1 MAIFAA
7 QSAIM
12 WKERIPG
19 FLLVLGL
26 GIAATLLAPFIPGTN
41 EVLLGLILG
50 VLAGN
55 LRPLAPFF
63 EKGVAFAGVEGL
75 NLSVIFLGFGISFG
89 DIQGLGGGMVAL
101 LVAVVFSVL
110 LLTWGLARLFRCKT
124 TTGWLVGFGT
134 AICGSSAIAALSG
147 SVTKDNEDAGI
158 ALAVVNLLGLAGM
171 LGLPLAFGLL
181 GLSDNLQ
188 ATLLGA
194 TLHSVGNVAGAA
206 YGISDHVG
214 DLAITVKLGRV
225 ALLAPGL
232 IFFNFLVNRSASVRD
247 NLRLPYY
254 IWGFIL
260 AVSAVSLFGLPES
273 FLGVMDQ
280 SGKALLTL
288 AMAAIG
294 LRIGIAKL
302 VRTGGIAFVF
312 GLVIFAL
319 QLGLV
324 TLLALWWLP

>member
-1 MAIFAA
+1 
-7 QSAIM
+7 M

-19 FLLVLGL
+19 FILVLAL
-26 GIAATLLAPFIPGTN
+26 GILATVLAPYVPGTN
-41 EVLLGLILG
+41 EVLLGLLLG

-55 LRPLAPFF
+55 LRPLTPTF
-63 EKGVAFAGVEGL
+63 EKGVSFAGVEGL

-89 DIQGLGGGMVAL
+89 DIQSLGGGMVGL
-101 LVAVVFSVL
+101 LVTVVFVVL
-110 LLTWGLARLFRCKT
+110 VLTWVLARVFRCKT

-147 SVTKDNEDAGI
+147 SVTKDKEDAGI
-158 ALAVVNLLGLAGM
+158 ALAVVNLMGLGGM
-171 LGLPLAFGLL
+171 LLLPLAFSFL

-194 TLHSVGNVAGAA
+194 SLHSVGNVAGAA

-232 IFFNFLVNRSASVRD
+232 IFFNFLVNRSASVRE

-260 AVSAVSLFGLPES
+260 AVSAVSLFGIPEF
-273 FLGVMDQ
+273 FLDVMDQ

-319 QLGLV
+319 QLLLV
-324 TLLALWWLP
+324 GLLAFWWLA